1 MAYPSVQA
9 MKDALGDII
18 LLEARNPQTGEY
30 LMFRFEDLPTDGQLA
45 VFQFFARIPNA

>member
-18 LLEARNPQTGEY
+18 LLQAYDKVNKKWLQFT
-30 LMFRFEDLPTDGQLA
+30 FDDLPAAAQLV
-45 VFQFFARIPNA
+45 VFQWVNRVPT